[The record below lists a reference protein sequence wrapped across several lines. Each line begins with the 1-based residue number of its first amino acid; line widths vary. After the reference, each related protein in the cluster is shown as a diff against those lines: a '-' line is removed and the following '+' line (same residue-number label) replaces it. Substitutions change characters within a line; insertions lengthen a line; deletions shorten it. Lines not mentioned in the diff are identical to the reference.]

1 MTPARATPTPA
12 MLPKSGLKPTF
23 SAAAALSVLV
33 ADSTAEDAAS
43 VAEEKTLLA
52 SLERLEKMLL
62 ASLKT
67 LEATLLAAV
76 HVEGQYQSA
85 IGECERRKYG
95 EGHKGGMNGIVE

>member
-1 MTPARATPTPA
+1 M
-12 MLPKSGLKPTF
+12 
-23 SAAAALSVLV
+23 SVLV

-43 VAEEKTLLA
+43 VAEEKALLA

-76 HVEGQYQSA
+76 HVHGQYRSA

-95 EGHKGGMNGIVE
+95 EGQKGGMNGIVKE